1 MSDDLQLEHRVA
13 RLEMEQDQL
22 GKSLNQLNTTLAL
35 LNQSVEAMSL
45 NEKKK
50 KELLDKGLLFV
61 IGGFIA
67 AFLAWVF
74 RGGLS
79 S

>member
-1 MSDDLQLEHRVA
+1 MSDELQLEHRVA

>member
-35 LNQSVEAMSL
+35 LNQSVETMSL

>member
-1 MSDDLQLEHRVA
+1 MTDHLEQRVS
-13 RLEMEQDQL
+13 RLEQEQDNL
-22 GKSLNQLNTTLAL
+22 GKALSTLNTTLAL
-35 LNQSVEAMSL
+35 LNQSVETMSS
-45 NEKKK
+45 NEEKKK
-50 KELLDKGLLFV
+50 QLLDKGLLFV

-67 AFLAWVF
+67 AFVAWIV